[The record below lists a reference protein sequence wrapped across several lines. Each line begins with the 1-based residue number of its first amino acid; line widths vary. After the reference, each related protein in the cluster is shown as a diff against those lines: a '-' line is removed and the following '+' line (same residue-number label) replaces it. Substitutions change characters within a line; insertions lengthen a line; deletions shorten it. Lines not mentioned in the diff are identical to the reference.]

1 MGHDAVK
8 SVDVD
13 AVRVKAWVHP
23 EVVELCPEIACAV
36 TAGE

>member
-1 MGHDAVK
+1 MLDEHGK
-8 SVDVD
+8 SVDID
-13 AVRVKAWVHP
+13 AARVGAWVHQ